1 MANLKQAIPFFM
13 VTNIDRSMA
22 FYVQQLGFE
31 IKLDWKPAGRIEWC
45 SLEREG
51 VAIMLQEY
59 RAGLRPEGK
68 LGQGVTTCFN
78 CTDALALYDE
88 FLKKGLQPKEPFVG
102 NNMWVVSLTDPDG
115 YRLDF
120 ESATE
125 VPEETTYT
133 NWMANRIA

>member
-13 VTNIDRSMA
+13 VTNIDRSIA

-68 LGQGVTTCFN
+68 LGQGVTICFI

-88 FLKKGLQPKEPFVG
+88 FLKKGLQPAEPFVG

-120 ESATE
+120 ESVTE

-133 NWMANRIA
+133 SWMANRTA

>member
-13 VTNIDRSMA
+13 VTNIDRSIG

-68 LGQGVTTCFN
+68 LGQGVSICVI
-78 CTDALALYDE
+78 CADALALYNE
-88 FLKKGLQPKEPFVG
+88 FLKKGLQPAEPFVG

-120 ESATE
+120 ESVTE

-133 NWMANRIA
+133 HWMANRTA